1 MIDSITRA
9 GASSAERFERV
20 GVPADPRMAAQTR
33 DEFSRWLNGAL
44 DLDAYRASDLLLAT
58 YEALANTAEFAYP
71 STGFLGTMD
80 VRAQYDPTQAT
91 LTVTVADHGSWR
103 TAPST
108 PRDRTRGRGIALMKA
123 LSDRASIQT
132 STGGTTVRLVWTE
145 IRTRFLPDRDDTPSG
160 Q

>member
-80 VRAQYDPTQAT
+80 VSAIRSDPGDADRNRCRSRF
-91 LTVTVADHGSWR
+91 VADRTVDPARSHSW
-103 TAPST
+103 
-108 PRDRTRGRGIALMKA
+108 PRNCAHEGVVRPRVDPDVHRRNDGPPGVDR
-123 LSDRASIQT
+123 D
-132 STGGTTVRLVWTE
+132 
-145 IRTRFLPDRDDTPSG
+145 RTRFLPDRDDTPSG